1 MAQQVNTVSRF
12 SYQKRSFLAP
22 PSSRATSYI
31 YAEIQDSFDGEECF
45 GENYLLV
52 ADCHKRVRFEFFLG
66 NRIARR
72 ISLAKINLMIKMLTE
87 FRDALKRE
95 IRLIEK
101 AK

>member
-1 MAQQVNTVSRF
+1 MDQQVNTVPRF

-31 YAEIQDSFDGEECF
+31 YAEVQNSHDGEERY
-45 GENYLLV
+45 GENYLLI

-66 NRIARR
+66 NRLARR
-72 ISLAKINLMIKMLTE
+72 FSLAKINLMIKLLTE
-87 FRDALKRE
+87 FREALKRE
-95 IRLIEK
+95 IRLIER